1 MATRLKD
8 LANREPSLLTL
19 RRLNATFVAEVEGID
34 LGGPLSDETIA
45 AIGAAMVEHKLL
57 VFRRQRLTPIAQR
70 SFAAR
75 FGELHVHPLNLH
87 APGVPEIMVLDWNE
101 KNRLENSTW
110 HTDVTFIETP
120 PLGSIL
126 HAVELPPTGGDTIFA
141 DQAAAYAALS
151 EPVRRLLDGLS
162 ATHDFQKSFTAE
174 RYATP
179 EGRAK
184 WLKTRETHPPV
195 NHPMVRTHPVS
206 GQKGLFANEGFT
218 ISIDGVS
225 RDESRAILGLIF
237 DHATRPSSAIATAG
251 SRATCCSGT
260 TASPSTTPSPIT
272 GRTSARC
279 SGRPSSATG
288 RSERGARACPATSPA
303 AACSKAPPPSAPRR
317 SSCPARLRLLSDRN
331 RSPAL
336 R

>member
-8 LANREPSLLTL
+8 LANHESSPLGLH
-19 RRLNATFVAEVEGID
+19 RLNATFVAEVEGVD
-34 LGGPLSDETIA
+34 LGGPLADETIA
-45 AIGAAMVEHKLL
+45 AIGAALVEHKLL

-141 DQAAAYAALS
+141 DQAAAYQALS
-151 EPVRRLLDGLS
+151 APIRELLDGLT

-174 RYATP
+174 RYAAP

-195 NHPMVRTHPVS
+195 SHPVVRTHPVS
-206 GQKGLFANEGFT
+206 GEKGLFANEGFT
-218 ISIDGVS
+218 VSIDRLG
-225 RDESRAILGLIF
+225 RAESRALLDFIFAHAIRPEFSYRHRWQQGDVLFWDNRITQHYAVTDYWPHVRKMQRATILG
-237 DHATRPSSAIATAG
+237 DRPV
-251 SRATCCSGT
+251 
-260 TASPSTTPSPIT
+260 
-272 GRTSARC
+272 
-279 SGRPSSATG
+279 
-288 RSERGARACPATSPA
+288 
-303 AACSKAPPPSAPRR
+303 
-317 SSCPARLRLLSDRN
+317 
-331 RSPAL
+331 
-336 R
+336 